1 MTRIVTWLLG
11 TVAGVALLFT
21 YPTST
26 SGPAAASP
34 TVATAPV
41 TPGAAGPAVT
51 GSTGAG
57 STGTGSTGTGTA
69 GTGSSTTGR
78 TVTGSV
84 TQTRWGP
91 IQVAITVADGKVTG
105 VAVPVYPNGNGRDRE
120 INADALPTL
129 EEETLSA
136 QSADIDVV
144 SGATVTSQGYLT
156 SLQSAL
162 DQAGL

>member
-1 MTRIVTWLLG
+1 MSRIVTWLLG
-11 TVAGVALLFT
+11 TVAGVTLLFG

-34 TVATAPV
+34 AVATAPV
-41 TPGAAGPAVT
+41 TPGAAGA
-51 GSTGAG
+51 A
-57 STGTGSTGTGTA
+57 TGTGTA
-69 GTGSSTTGR
+69 SSTGTGR
-78 TVTGSV
+78 TVTGAL

-91 IQVAITVADGKVTG
+91 IQVAITVADGKVTA
-105 VAVPVYPNGNGRDRE
+105 VDVPVYPNGNGRDRE

-129 EEETLSA
+129 KQETLTA
-136 QSADIDVV
+136 QNANIDMV

-162 DQAGL
+162 DQAGV